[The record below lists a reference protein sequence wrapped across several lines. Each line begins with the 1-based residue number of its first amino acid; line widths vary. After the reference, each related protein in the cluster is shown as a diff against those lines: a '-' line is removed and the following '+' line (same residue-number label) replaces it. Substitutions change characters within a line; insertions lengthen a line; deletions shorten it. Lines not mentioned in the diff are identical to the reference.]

1 MSENHRLDDKA
12 LELEIERIKIL
23 FEKSNYNLEEKKWF
37 LDAKMISAQ
46 KDNDIF
52 AIEACKRLIKELKL
66 DKITTVVAAL
76 IEKDGK
82 YLIAKRNHGNSETN
96 NKWEFPGGKVEIGE
110 SEEEA
115 IEREIR
121 EEFEMEVKAIKFVNN
136 CIWEYPERI
145 IDLRLYE
152 CKYISGEFH
161 LHDHSEYRYVEKKD
175 FLSYTMCP
183 ADIPLAKY
191 VKESQ
196 L

>member
-1 MSENHRLDDKA
+1 MSESHRLDDKA

-96 NKWEFPGGKVEIGE
+96 NKWEFPGGKVEVGE
-110 SEEEA
+110 SEEAA

-136 CIWEYPERI
+136 SIWEYPERI